1 MGQGTRRRVDPRAR
15 RGWLLLLALLV
26 LAPGP
31 VVAGSA
37 DAAEH
42 LLELSL
48 EDLMNVEVTSV
59 SKKAES
65 KHHAA
70 AAITVITADDLRR
83 GGFTSVPEALRI
95 VPGLQVAR
103 IDASR
108 WAISIRGFRQEFSNK
123 LLVMIDGRS
132 LYTPLFGGVVW
143 AEQNFAMEDIE
154 RIEVIRGPG
163 GTLWGANAVNGVI
176 NIITKTAADTQGVHG
191 HLFAGTQ
198 EAGLAARVGSTIGED
213 THFRVSGKAEKVQ
226 DFDLDADSNANDE
239 WGQLR
244 FGTRTDTKVGD
255 RGELTVLADYFDLD
269 LERAEGVRDVFFN
282 VVDFNRTDNRS
293 RGGDVQARYTQ
304 DLESA
309 GHIEAKAYY
318 DVVARRIT
326 NEEESH
332 TLDLAFQH
340 DFELTPAL
348 GMIWGTEYRYWT
360 SHTGDPIGPIGYV
373 PNDTEFHLGDA
384 FVQFQLD
391 LLDDHL
397 TLIAGTKLG
406 VNNWSGF
413 EYQPSGRIVFKPVS
427 GHTLWAAVSRA
438 VRTPSFTDRDLV
450 GSIGPIGLRGEGDV
464 RSEELFSAEF
474 GYRFYA
480 LDRFTAELSG
490 FYSEYE
496 DLLSLT
502 GTFPTYSFDN
512 ALESKMHGAE
522 LELSFL
528 PIDRLRITT
537 SYSFMVIDEDL
548 PSPAI
553 QFPLTTRQNDSDA
566 RHQVTIRSFLQ
577 LPRDVQLDSALY
589 WVDGLEGV
597 TPTLRPDNVTQ
608 YFRLDLRL
616 AWRPIEAIE
625 LSVVGQNLL
634 DGRHAE
640 YFDIQGNQSSQ
651 IPRSGYVMVRIDL

>member
-1 MGQGTRRRVDPRAR
+1 MGQWTRRRVAAGAIVRWWVR
-15 RGWLLLLALLV
+15 RGLIFLV
-26 LAPGP
+26 LFILLPLPAF
-31 VVAGSA
+31 AR
-37 DAAEH
+37 DD

-59 SKKAES
+59 SKKAEG

-70 AAITVITADDLRR
+70 AAITVISSEDLRR

-132 LYTPLFGGVVW
+132 LYTPFFGGVVW
-143 AEQNFAMEDIE
+143 AEQNFSMEDIE
-154 RIEVIRGPG
+154 RIEVVRGPG

-176 NIITKTAADTQGVHG
+176 NIITKKAADTQGVHG
-191 HLFAGTQ
+191 QLFAGTQ
-198 EAGLAARVGSTIGED
+198 EAGFAARVGSTIGD
-213 THFRVSGKAEKVQ
+213 HTQFRLSGKAEKTQ
-226 DFDLDADSNANDE
+226 DFDLDSDSNANDE

-244 FGTRTDTKVGD
+244 FGTRTDTQVGD

-269 LERAEGVRDVFFN
+269 LERAAGVRDVFQS
-282 VVDFNRTDNRS
+282 VVDFERSDNRS
-293 RGGDVQARYTQ
+293 RGGDIQARYTQ
-304 DLESA
+304 ELEA
-309 GHIEAKAYY
+309 GGRIEARAYY

-332 TLDLAFQH
+332 TLDFAFQH
-340 DFELTPAL
+340 DLALTPTL

-360 SHTGDPIGPIGYV
+360 SHTGDPIGPIGYA

-384 FVQFQLD
+384 FVQFKLD
-391 LLDDHL
+391 LFDDRVS
-397 TLIAGTKLG
+397 LIAGTKLG

-413 EYQPSGRIVFKPVS
+413 EYQPSGRIVVKPAD
-427 GHTLWAAVSRA
+427 GHTIWGAVSRA
-438 VRTPSFTDRDLV
+438 VRTPTFTDRDLS
-450 GSIGPIGLRGEGDV
+450 GAIGPIELRGESNV
-464 RSEELFSAEF
+464 RSEELFSAEL

-480 LDRFTAELSG
+480 LDRFTAELSA

-496 DLLSLT
+496 DLLTLT
-502 GTFPTYSFDN
+502 GTMPEFAFAN

-537 SYSFMVIDEDL
+537 SYSFMIIDEDL
-548 PSPAI
+548 PGPAI
-553 QFPLTTRQNDSDA
+553 RFPLTIRQHDSDA

-577 LPRDVQLDSALY
+577 LPKNVQFDSALY

-597 TPTLRPDNVTQ
+597 TPTLRDDNVTQ

-616 AWRPIEAIE
+616 AWRPIEGLE
-625 LSVVGQNLL
+625 LSLVGQNLL

-651 IPRSGYVMVRIDL
+651 IPRSGYVMFRFDI